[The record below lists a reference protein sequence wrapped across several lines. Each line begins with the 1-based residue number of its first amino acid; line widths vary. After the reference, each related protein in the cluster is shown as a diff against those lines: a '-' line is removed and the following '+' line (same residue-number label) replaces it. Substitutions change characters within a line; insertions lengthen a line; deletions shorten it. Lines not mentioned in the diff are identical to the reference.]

1 MKDVQRCGLA
11 ERKEDGMLDFCNAD
25 REVVA
30 TDVGIDVKDLLE
42 PAEARG
48 RNDLNAFDN
57 EGGRRGISSSLPL
70 QVVVEI
76 QVNNDHDQNMDIWL
90 LG

>member
-1 MKDVQRCGLA
+1 
-11 ERKEDGMLDFCNAD
+11 MLDFCNSD
-25 REVVA
+25 REAVA
-30 TDVGIDVKDLLE
+30 TDVGIDVKDWLE

-57 EGGRRGISSSLPL
+57 EGGRRGISRLPL
-70 QVVVEI
+70 PVFVEI